1 MSEPPASGVTQLLVD
16 WRQGDRQALDK
27 LTPIVYQELRQ
38 LARRYMRHERTGH
51 VLQTTALVHEAYLRL
66 IGLEMGF
73 DGRQHFF
80 AVAAR
85 LMRRVLVDFARQRQA
100 DKRGGG
106 DRDLSVD
113 EIEIAASND
122 GTWNLLALDDAL
134 RRLGE
139 LDERKSRIVELRFF
153 SGLTIEETGE
163 VLGVS
168 HATVERD
175 LRLARAWLSREL
187 GDRSQ

>member
-1 MSEPPASGVTQLLVD
+1 MSELPASGVTQLLLD

-106 DRDLSVD
+106 SHDLSVD
-113 EIEIAASND
+113 EIEIADNND
-122 GTWNLLALDDAL
+122 GTWNLLALDGAL
-134 RRLGE
+134 RRLAK
-139 LDERKSRIVELRFF
+139 LDERKSKIIELRFF
-153 SGLTIEETGE
+153 SGLTIEQTGE
-163 VLGVS
+163 VLEIS

-187 GDRSQ
+187 GDRR

>member
-1 MSEPPASGVTQLLVD
+1 MSELPASGVTQLLLD

-106 DRDLSVD
+106 SHDLSVD
-113 EIEIAASND
+113 EIEIADNND
-122 GTWNLLALDDAL
+122 GTWNLLALDGAL
-134 RRLGE
+134 RHLAK
-139 LDERKSRIVELRFF
+139 LDERKSRIIELRFF
-153 SGLTIEETGE
+153 SGLTIEQTGE
-163 VLGVS
+163 VLEIS

-187 GDRSQ
+187 GDRR